1 MMILLILKGINK
13 TARLVHD
20 LYLHIG
26 NERVFKANNEMP
38 HQD

>member
-1 MMILLILKGINK
+1 MILLTLGFLKGINK

-20 LYLHIG
+20 FCLHIG

-38 HQD
+38 H